1 MVATA
6 RFLFKQNGVRLWMG
20 WMAWGISAIVSAAD
34 QTAIVLPLKIHI
46 VQESSGNF
54 QSFRTEANAKQLIQ
68 RANRLWKPAGIVLK
82 IEAISKTRIARSVME
97 SALNGNP
104 MPLRALPEFDPA
116 KINVFLARSI
126 GVNGLA
132 LVGLQALIVAD
143 TTTVND
149 FRTTAHEIGHLL
161 GLGHADNIHRLMFR
175 GSNGEV
181 LTQKEILT
189 ARKNALQFSK

>member
-1 MVATA
+1 MILRGAYTLSVAFYYLVFILIASWNFT
-6 RFLFKQNGVRLWMG
+6 
-20 WMAWGISAIVSAAD
+20 VSAED
-34 QTAIVLPLKIHI
+34 QATIVLPLKIHI
-46 VQESSGNF
+46 VQESSGVF
-54 QSFRTEANAKQLIQ
+54 QSFRTEANAKQLI
-68 RANRLWKPAGIVLK
+68 RHANRLWKPAGIVLE
-82 IEAISKTRIARSVME
+82 IETISKTKIAHTVME

-104 MPLRALPEFDPA
+104 LPLRALPEFDPA

-132 LVGLQALIVAD
+132 LVGQQAVIVSD

-161 GLGHADNIHRLMFR
+161 GLGHADNIHHLMFR

-181 LTQKEILT
+181 LTQKEILA
-189 ARKNALQFSK
+189 ARQNASKFKK